1 MCIRDS
7 YSAYRPDR
15 YDFDG
20 RFDQWANPNAIPINS
35 DYGFHINRDRLN
47 SLDPGGESG
56 PMAMSNEHDM
66 FSLMEALLAELNDP
80 EKYAKSKE
88 GKVTVW
94 GDFMER

>member
-1 MCIRDS
+1 
-7 YSAYRPDR
+7 
-15 YDFDG
+15 
-20 RFDQWANPNAIPINS
+20 
-35 DYGFHINRDRLN
+35 
-47 SLDPGGESG
+47 
-56 PMAMSNEHDM
+56 MAMSNEHDM